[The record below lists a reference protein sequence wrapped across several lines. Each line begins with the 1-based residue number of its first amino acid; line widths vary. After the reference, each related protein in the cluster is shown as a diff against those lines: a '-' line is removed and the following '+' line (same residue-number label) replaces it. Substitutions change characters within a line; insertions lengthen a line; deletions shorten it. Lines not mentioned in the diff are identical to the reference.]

1 MSSGSQGVS
10 EMVAC
15 RNPGCLGNY
24 NFDKIAFFARKR
36 FIEGCNTV
44 ELMAA
49 ARSEREKQE
58 IALVSLLDVED
69 EKIRDLQ
76 LCCKYAGQC
85 KVMDCRERLKKLIE
99 GELGKYPN

>member
-1 MSSGSQGVS
+1 
-10 EMVAC
+10 MVDC

-36 FIEGCNTV
+36 FVEGCNTMD
-44 ELMAA
+44 LMSA

-69 EKIRDLQ
+69 DKIRDLE
-76 LCCKYAGQC
+76 LCCKYAGRC

-99 GELGKYPN
+99 GELGNYPN